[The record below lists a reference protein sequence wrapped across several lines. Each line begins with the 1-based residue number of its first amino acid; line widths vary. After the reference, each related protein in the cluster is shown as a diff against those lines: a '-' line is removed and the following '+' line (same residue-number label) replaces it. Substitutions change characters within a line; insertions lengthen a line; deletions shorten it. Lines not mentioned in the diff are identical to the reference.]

1 MTARC
6 LTPALLAS
14 TLLLVSCRK
23 PAVEAYRV
31 PKETAPQPVAAAN
44 ASPHGNT
51 PMTPPSGAPA
61 AAPSAAPAM
70 PAAGAGAMANTA
82 VTTASGAALTWT
94 APAHWKPKAAS
105 SMRKGSYTVTSDGVA
120 GEADLAITAFP
131 GDVGGDLANLNR
143 WRGQVQL
150 GPIGEAELASSAQ
163 RLERNGLKIMLVDVA
178 GNGQRILGA
187 SVPYQGATWFF
198 KLSGPDAL
206 VAKEKA
212 AFTAFVDTIKPATTT
227 P

>member
-6 LTPALLAS
+6 LLPALVAS
-14 TLLLVSCRK
+14 TVLLVSCRK

-31 PKETAPQPVAAAN
+31 PKETAAQPVATN
-44 ASPHGNT
+44 ASPHGNM
-51 PMTPPSGAPA
+51 PMTPPSGTPGAPA
-61 AAPSAAPAM
+61 AAPAM
-70 PAAGAGAMANTA
+70 PAGGGAMANTA

-94 APAHWKPKAAS
+94 APANWKPKAAS
-105 SMRKGSYTVTSDGVA
+105 AMRKGSYTVTSDGVA

-150 GPIGEAELASSAQ
+150 PPVSEAELASSVQ
-163 RLERNGLKIMLVDVA
+163 RVERNGLKMMLVDIA

-212 AFTAFVDTIKPATTT
+212 AFTAFVDSIKPAT